1 MMPYLA
7 LTILGILLGLWFL
20 APFFTKRILNIGN
33 LLGIIISLCIL
44 IYGLFHTEVH
54 HIATMLWN
62 HAGWT
67 RGLCIVL
74 LLFLTLGVGIFLC
87 NSIRIVLALGR
98 RPNQPCTVIILGCK
112 VYGTKASLM
121 LTERL
126 DAAASYLKEH
136 PEADCIV
143 SGGKGADED
152 ISEAACMYRYLLE
165 HAVPIHRI
173 YLEDTSTTT
182 RENLLFS
189 SEIIKRQRLDSHLAI
204 VSNEFHIYRAMSIA
218 RKLGFDAY
226 CLPAKTAWWL
236 FPTYFVREVLAI
248 VSEDLQRLR

>member
-1 MMPYLA
+1 MIMLSADAITASFHYRREYMMPYLA

-54 HIATMLWN
+54 HMATMLWN

-74 LLFLTLGVGIFLC
+74 LLFLTVGVGIFLC

-98 RPNQPCTVIILGCK
+98 HPNQPCTVIILGCK

-126 DAAASYLKEH
+126 DAAAS
-136 PEADCIV
+136 
-143 SGGKGADED
+143 
-152 ISEAACMYRYLLE
+152 
-165 HAVPIHRI
+165 
-173 YLEDTSTTT
+173 
-182 RENLLFS
+182 
-189 SEIIKRQRLDSHLAI
+189 
-204 VSNEFHIYRAMSIA
+204 
-218 RKLGFDAY
+218 
-226 CLPAKTAWWL
+226 
-236 FPTYFVREVLAI
+236 
-248 VSEDLQRLR
+248 